1 MYTYVLTNAA
11 AGRTLSSMR
20 VAGIRELR
28 NEMAALLGGHEP
40 ILVTRHGKVSG
51 LYLPLDNP
59 HEIPDD
65 IRRELAFVLGRHLDR
80 LLGASGID
88 EADIQADFD
97 AHRRSRRRR

>member
-1 MYTYVLTNAA
+1 
-11 AGRTLSSMR
+11 MR

-28 NEMAALLGGHEP
+28 NEMATLMGGDEP

-59 HEIPDD
+59 HEIPGD
-65 IRRELAFVLGRHLDR
+65 IRRELAGVLGRHLDR
-80 LLGASGID
+80 LLEASGID
-88 EADIQADFD
+88 EASIQADFD